1 MGKPIKNDFFSGN
14 NGEVWVDGKKV
25 ITCHK
30 ASIVEN
36 IEYEEVP
43 DPMNPGNTQRVEIGR
58 NYDVTISYRPTGEEE
73 FNAFLTEDDVSVIVS
88 DKNIRKDKTKRYKA
102 VGVTFD
108 TNTLVNFERKKV
120 EEIELT
126 GKAVSVEK
134 LQ

>member
-14 NGEVWVDGKKV
+14 KGEVWIDGVKV

-30 ASIVEN
+30 GTITEN

-43 DPMNPGNTQRVEIGR
+43 DPDNPGRTQRVEIGR
-58 NYDVTISYRPTGEEE
+58 NYDVSLSYRPTGEEDFE
-73 FNAFLTEDDVSVIVS
+73 AFKSDDDVSVIMS
-88 DKNIRKDKTKRYKA
+88 DKNIRGDKSIRWKA

-108 TNTLVNFERKKV
+108 SQTLVNFERKKV
-120 EEIELT
+120 QEIELT